1 MKRYVATV
9 HYNNGRFQ
17 SVAITLKDLDDREIV
32 EGYREV
38 IRVDKDA
45 VSRVE
50 VYYSNE
56 NELRNMTDDELSDVS
71 HFTTYFIPHR
81 SRAGGPPIL

>member
-1 MKRYVATV
+1 MKRYVATAF
-9 HYNNGRFQ
+9 YDNGGFQ

-32 EGYREV
+32 EGYERV

-56 NELRNMTDDELSDVS
+56 NVLRDMTDEELSKVS
-71 HFTTYFIPHR
+71 YFNTYFIPHR
-81 SRAGGPPIL
+81 ERTGGPII